1 MEFSSEFVP
10 LALADLRRE
19 AAFMKAE
26 GWRFV
31 QTHAVNTE
39 DGVDLYYSF
48 MNDGFLRNY
57 HIAGVKPED
66 EVPSITD
73 LFLAAFVFENEAREL
88 FGVNM
93 GSIAIDFQGTMYAP
107 AQNEPMTFMSPEQKA
122 AIDKARKAAAAK
134 AAKEAKAAKASGDAD
149 AAGEKPAAAS
159 ADASS
164 DDIEAAEK
172 PGRGRRF
179 VMTPELQARL
189 DAKMP
194 SLSPEKVA
202 KVEAALK
209 ARAAEADPA
218 PLFTEEA
225 RVDARDAGRDL
236 ATASPA
242 QKAATASFAQD
253 VETEQGTLSQLPVD
267 KELESAL
274 EAMDPARADSVR
286 TALQGSASPSVADEN
301 NAAGVDQPLTELY
314 ADEEMEALL
323 ASMDD
328 EKAAKV
334 LEAFAREGGR

>member
-57 HIAGVKPED
+57 HIVGVKPED

-93 GSIAIDFQGTMYAP
+93 GPIAIDFQGTMYAP

-134 AAKEAKAAKASGDAD
+134 AAKEAKASGSAD
-149 AAGEKPAAAS
+149 TAGEKAAAS
-159 ADASS
+159 AEGAS

-209 ARAAEADPA
+209 ARAVEADPT
-218 PLFTEEA
+218 PLSTEEA

-253 VETEQGTLSQLPVD
+253 VETEQGALSQLPVD

-286 TALQGSASPSVADEN
+286 TALQGSVSPSVADEN

-334 LEAFAREGGR
+334 LEAFAREEGR